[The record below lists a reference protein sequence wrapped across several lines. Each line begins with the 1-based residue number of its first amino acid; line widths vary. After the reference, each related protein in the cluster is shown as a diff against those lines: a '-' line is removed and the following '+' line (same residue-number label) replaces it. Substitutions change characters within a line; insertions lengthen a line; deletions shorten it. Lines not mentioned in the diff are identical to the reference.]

1 MRTGS
6 LSFGAP
12 YAALRSMHHPLR
24 PRILCV
30 DDEAPVCELMRCL
43 LERSGD
49 FTVDVETNS
58 KAAMERARLFR
69 PDLVLMDIR
78 MPGVD
83 GFTLARI
90 FRQEPAL
97 RHRPILFFSG
107 MPCAEDMVRKIWR
120 TGPTEY
126 LEKGASADVIEQTVR
141 RILGERLK
149 QYQAAKE
156 AATRPWP

>member
-1 MRTGS
+1 MN
-6 LSFGAP
+6 
-12 YAALRSMHHPLR
+12 HPLK

-30 DDEAPVCELMRCL
+30 DDEAPLCEFMRCL
-43 LERSGD
+43 LEKSGD

-58 KAAMERARLFR
+58 KAAVERARLFR

-107 MPCAEDMVRKIWR
+107 VPHSEEMVRKIWR

-126 LEKGASADVIEQTVR
+126 LEKGVSADVIEQTVR
-141 RILGERLK
+141 RILSERLQ
-149 QYQAAKE
+149 QYLAAKE
-156 AATRPWP
+156 AKEAAMRTWP

>member
-1 MRTGS
+1 
-6 LSFGAP
+6 
-12 YAALRSMHHPLR
+12 MHHPLK
-24 PRILCV
+24 PRILCI

-58 KAAMERARLFR
+58 KTAMEHARLFR
-69 PDLVLMDIR
+69 PDLFLMDIK
-78 MPGVD
+78 MPGLD

-107 MPCAEDMVRKIWR
+107 ISHAEEMVRKVCR
-120 TGPTEY
+120 TGAMEC
-126 LEKGASADVIEQTVR
+126 LEKGVSADIIEQTVR
-141 RILGERLK
+141 RILDERLK
-149 QYQAAKE
+149 QYLAAKE
-156 AATRPWP
+156 SSSVRPPFGFSSDRV

>member
-1 MRTGS
+1 
-6 LSFGAP
+6 
-12 YAALRSMHHPLR
+12 MHHPLR

-30 DDEAPVCELMRCL
+30 DDEAPVCEFMRCV

-58 KAAMERARLFR
+58 KTAMERARLFR

-107 MPCAEDMVRKIWR
+107 MTNVEDMVRKIWR
-120 TGPTEY
+120 TGPTEC

-141 RILGERLK
+141 RILSERLK
-149 QYQAAKE
+149 QYLAAKD
-156 AATRPWP
+156 ASTGL

>member
-1 MRTGS
+1 MN
-6 LSFGAP
+6 
-12 YAALRSMHHPLR
+12 HPLK
-24 PRILCV
+24 PRILCI

-58 KAAMERARLFR
+58 RTAVERARVFR

-78 MPGVD
+78 MPGMD
-83 GFTLARI
+83 GFTLARM

-97 RHRPILFFSG
+97 RHRPIVFYSG
-107 MPCAEDMVRKIWR
+107 MPDVEQMVRKVWR
-120 TGPTEY
+120 GVPVDC
-126 LEKGASADVIEQTVR
+126 LEKGASADVIEETVR
-141 RILGERLK
+141 RALHERLK

-156 AATRPWP
+156 AAKPKVASWG